1 MPNTRHPRMGS
12 LQFWPRRRAKKA
24 YAKVRTFT
32 KINKTI
38 PVGFAGYK
46 VGMTHVSYI
55 DNKKSSP
62 TKGEEVSVPVTII
75 ECPPIKIYSVRFY
88 KKTSYGLKVVNEFL
102 APNLD
107 KELSR
112 KVTLPKENKKE
123 KIEDIKA
130 EEYDEINVLLYTKPK
145 TTNLGKKK
153 PEIFEIP
160 LGGDLEYAKSLLEK
174 EIDIEDVF
182 NNGSYTDIHGI
193 TKGHG
198 FTGPIKRFGISLKG
212 HKSEKKRRS
221 AGNLGAFT
229 PRKVSWRV
237 PQHGQHGYHKRTEYN
252 KLILKIGENP
262 EDVNQKGG
270 IKRYGLVKNKYMLIK
285 GSVSG
290 PSKRLII
297 FSNTIRDKKAEQPM
311 DIKYISK
318 ESKQW
323 NLQFIQWLEKKG
335 NQ

>member
-153 PEIFEIP
+153 PEIFEMG
-160 LGGDLEYAKSLLEK
+160 LGGSNQEKLDYIKENLEK
-174 EIDIEDVF
+174 EILVENIFEEGQLID
-182 NNGSYTDIHGI
+182 THAI
-193 TKGHG
+193 TRGKGFQG
-198 FTGPIKRFGISLKG
+198 TTKRFGTAIRGRKVEK
-212 HKSEKKRRS
+212 HKRG
-221 AGNLGAFT
+221 AANLGAWT
-229 PRKVSWRV
+229 PSKVAYSINHAGK
-237 PQHGQHGYHKRTEYN
+237 QGFNTRTQYN
-252 KLILKIGENP
+252 SRILKISNEP
-262 EDVNQKGG
+262 SEIQQAGG
-270 IKRYGLVKNKYMLIK
+270 IVAFGEVKGPYILVK
-285 GSVSG
+285 GSITG
-290 PSKRLII
+290 PKKRLII
-297 FSNTIRDKKAEQPM
+297 FKHALRYNKAKLGEAPS
-311 DIKYISK
+311 IAHISTD
-318 ESKQW
+318 SKQ
-323 NLQFIQWLEKKG
+323 G
-335 NQ
+335 